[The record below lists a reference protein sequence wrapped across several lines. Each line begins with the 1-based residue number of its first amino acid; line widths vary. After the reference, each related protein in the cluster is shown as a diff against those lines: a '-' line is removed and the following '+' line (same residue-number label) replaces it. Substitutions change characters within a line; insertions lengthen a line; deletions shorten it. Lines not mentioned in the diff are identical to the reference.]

1 MSRQTINAILI
12 GSGNAAWHFAP
23 ALRAADIRWVQVYS
37 PTPEHAA
44 RMAEHLGGTEAG
56 IAATS
61 REDAIFPDADL
72 YFFAVKDDA
81 LEGLSAR
88 IAKRVANSNALA
100 VHISGAL
107 PLQILQ
113 QDWAR
118 CGVLYAF
125 ASFRT
130 AAPCPDLRHTPFCIE
145 ATDPAT
151 LQFLQQTAKKLSDK
165 VVEMDSPRRLA
176 LHIGGVWVNNYVNLM
191 YTAAEDLFSEAGLDF
206 SLLYPLIAQTADKVV
221 QGQPPRQ
228 AQTGPAHRG
237 DHATLHR
244 HEAYL
249 SAHAPR
255 YLALYRLLSK
265 SLQDRS
271 SN

>member
-12 GSGNAAWHFAP
+12 GSGNVAWHLAP

-145 ATDPAT
+145 ASDPAT

-255 YLALYRLLSK
+255 YLALYRLLSQ
-265 SLQDRS
+265 SLQE
-271 SN
+271 